1 MQCKETMVADEFGS
15 QEWFEHFQKMWNPMN
30 FPFPGVVQPTLDPKE
45 IERKI
50 ADLKAVESWL
60 KTNVGMIEMTIKTM
74 EMQKSALETMQE
86 AAQKSAAAA
95 PAGKGGKK
103 GKP

>member
-1 MQCKETMVADEFGS
+1 MADEFGS
-15 QEWFEHFQKMWNPMN
+15 KEWFEHFQKMWNPMN

-50 ADLKAVESWL
+50 AELRAVESWL

-86 AAQKSAAAA
+86 SAAQGGSDSQ
-95 PAGKGGKK
+95 GKTGKK
-103 GKP
+103 PK